1 MSSLGVIQWIP
12 ILETIGFG
20 NTSNPKMYPPAKF
33 TRRSFCASLLIPRA
47 RLKGASQPLDQ
58 LLAQARIQG
67 NLPALQAATF
77 SSGRTIEIRTAG
89 VRRSGSPE
97 LATLDNSFH
106 FGSIAKGFTATL
118 VARLAESGVLS
129 WDIRPIDVIPELRA
143 SIHPDYRIITIDDLL
158 LWRAG
163 VAPFLAPSAP
173 EYQAVPRF
181 SGDPIEQRRGFALH
195 VLRNAPTYPP
205 RSKTVYSNGS
215 YGIVGAMVEA
225 LTRKSWDQL
234 ITTEILQ
241 PLKINGGSGWPA
253 AKNRNETWGHFETE
267 NGLRPHDPGDSYQF
281 PAWMQPGGD
290 LHMRLRNYIT
300 FLQENLRGLR
310 GHSSLLKR
318 ESFRRLHS
326 PWDGENGR
334 GWGTGDGGKSSEQAG
349 SAMTFLAIGRIWPE
363 EDRGL
368 AVVCNAGGRRATK
381 QCSDLAA
388 VLGKAPHQ

>member
-1 MSSLGVIQWIP
+1 
-12 ILETIGFG
+12 LETIGLG
-20 NTSNPKMYPPAKF
+20 DTSNEKMSPLNGF
-33 TRRSFCASLLIPRA
+33 TRRSFCASLAIVGAP
-47 RLKGASQPLDQ
+47 LKGASQPLDQ
-58 LLAQARIQG
+58 LLAEDRIQG

-77 SSGRTIEIRTAG
+77 SSGRMIEIGTAG
-89 VRRSGSPE
+89 VRRSGSPT

-106 FGSIAKGFTATL
+106 LGSIAKGFTATL
-118 VARLAESGVLS
+118 VARLAESGALS
-129 WDIRPIDVIPELRA
+129 WDVRPVDVIPELKN
-143 SIHPDYRIITIDDLL
+143 SIHPDYRTITIDDLL

-173 EYQAVPRF
+173 EYQAVPHF
-181 SGDPIEQRRGFALH
+181 SGDRMEQRRNFALH
-195 VLRNAPTYPP
+195 VLRNAPSYPP

-225 LTRKSWDQL
+225 LTGKSWDQL
-234 ITTEILQ
+234 ITTEVLQ
-241 PLKINGGSGWPA
+241 PLKMGGGSGWPA
-253 AKNRNETWGHFETE
+253 AKNKDETWGHFETE

-290 LHMRLRNYIT
+290 LHMRLRDYIT

-310 GHSSLLKR
+310 GDSSLLKR
-318 ESFRRLHS
+318 ESFRRLHA

-334 GWGTGDGGKSSEQAG
+334 GWGTSDGGKSSEQAG

-368 AVVCNAGGRRATK
+368 TVVCNAGGTRATK

-388 VLGKAPHQ
+388 ILSKVPRP